1 MCIESPKVKRFITKH
16 FNGHR
21 TNIRAM
27 QHFSDEGEWRSVRTD
42 GYRTQISQLNDQGVM
57 STSLVIE
64 NVKQSDITGELY
76 INVINILI
84 AYEVLSTKI
93 VKLSIVT
100 LPNLQ
105 LAQPNLLL
113 DCSK

>member
-1 MCIESPKVKRFITKH
+1 MCIESPKVKSCITKR
-16 FNGHR
+16 FNGHWK
-21 TNIRAM
+21 NIRAM

-64 NVKQSDITGELY
+64 NVKQSDITGELN

-93 VKLSIVT
+93 VKLSIVR
-100 LPNLQ
+100 LPNLL
-105 LAQPNLLL
+105 LAQPNLQLE
-113 DCSK
+113 CCK

>member
-1 MCIESPKVKRFITKH
+1 MCIESPKVKSCITKR
-16 FNGHR
+16 FNGHWK
-21 TNIRAM
+21 NIRAM

-76 INVINILI
+76 INVINILLS
-84 AYEVLSTKI
+84 YELYSRK
-93 VKLSIVT
+93 S
-100 LPNLQ
+100 
-105 LAQPNLLL
+105 
-113 DCSK
+113 